1 MFNGTNTGFIESVH
15 FEAGRIIVALSQSFV
30 LGQHYPGTSAI
41 HRTGALIKLIA
52 AIVLMVAVFLAT
64 KSVQYVPIVVLLTIG
79 MIVSKIPLRFF
90 ARGLKPIVFLIV
102 LTVAIQMF
110 FTPGTPVWHWGFVR
124 ITREGLVLAGFIL
137 CRLVLLTLVSVLLTA
152 STSPIELTDAV
163 SDLLKPLSHV
173 GLPSAEIALVMSIAM
188 RFVPTILEETERI
201 IRAQVSRGAK
211 IGEGSLVVRMK
222 SFIPILIPL
231 FVSSFRRADDL
242 AVAMEARG
250 FRVGSHRTR
259 YHERHFQAIDAFVLS
274 GTALTL
280 AGVIAWRLFL

>member
-1 MFNGTNTGFIESVH
+1 M
-15 FEAGRIIVALSQSFV
+15 ALSQSFV

-41 HRTGALIKLIA
+41 HRTGALVKLIA
-52 AIVLMVAVFLAT
+52 AIALMVAVFLAT

-102 LTVAIQMF
+102 LTVGIQMF

-163 SDLLKPLSHV
+163 SDFLKPLSHV

-250 FRVGSHRTR
+250 FRVGSRRTR
-259 YHERHFQAIDAFVLS
+259 YHERHFRAIDAFVLS
-274 GTALTL
+274 GTVLTL

>member
-1 MFNGTNTGFIESVH
+1 M
-15 FEAGRIIVALSQSFV
+15 ALSQSFV
-30 LGQHYPGTSAI
+30 LGQHYPGTSAV
-41 HRTGALIKLIA
+41 HRTGALVKLVA
-52 AIVLMVAVFLAT
+52 AIVLMVAIFVVT
-64 KSVQYVPIVVLLTIG
+64 KSEQYIPIAAFVAAGIVL
-79 MIVSKIPLRFF
+79 SRIPLRFF
-90 ARGLKPIVFLIV
+90 LRGLKPIMFLIV
-102 LTVAIQMF
+102 LTVVVQVL
-110 FTPGTPVWHWGFVR
+110 FTPGTPLWHWGFVR
-124 ITREGLVLAGFIL
+124 VTREGLVLAGFIL

-163 SDLLKPLSHV
+163 SGLLKPLNHIGV
-173 GLPSAEIALVMSIAM
+173 PSAEIALVMSIAM

-201 IRAQVSRGAK
+201 IRAQVSRGAR

-259 YHERHFQAIDAFVLS
+259 YHERHFRAVDAVVLS
-274 GTALTL
+274 GTVLVF
-280 AGVIAWRLFL
+280 AGVLAWRLFL

>member
-1 MFNGTNTGFIESVH
+1 M
-15 FEAGRIIVALSQSFV
+15 ALSQSFV
-30 LGQHYPGTSAI
+30 LGQHYPGVSVV
-41 HRTGALIKLIA
+41 HRAGALVKLVA
-52 AIVLMVAVFLAT
+52 AIVLMVGVFVAT
-64 KSVQYVPIVVLLTIG
+64 RTSQYVPIAVLLALGIAL
-79 MIVSKIPLRFF
+79 SKIPLRFF
-90 ARGLKPIVFLIV
+90 IRGLKPIIFLII
-102 LTVAIQMF
+102 LTVAVQVF
-110 FTPGTPVWHWGFVR
+110 FTPGLPVWHWGFIR

-137 CRLVLLTLVSVLLTA
+137 SRLVLLTLVSVLLTA

-163 SDLLKPLSHV
+163 SDLLKPLSHI
-173 GLPSAEIALVMSIAM
+173 GIPSAEIALVMSIAM

-250 FRVGSHRTR
+250 FRVGSPRTR
-259 YHERHFQAIDAFVLS
+259 YHERYFRATDAFVLT
-274 GTALTL
+274 GTTLAL
-280 AGVIAWRLFL
+280 AGVILWRLFL

>member
-1 MFNGTNTGFIESVH
+1 M
-15 FEAGRIIVALSQSFV
+15 ALSQSFV
-30 LGQHYPGTSAI
+30 LGQHYPGTSAV
-41 HRTGALIKLIA
+41 HRAGALVKLVA
-52 AIVLMVAVFLAT
+52 AIVLMVAIFVVT
-64 KSVQYVPIVVLLTIG
+64 KTAQYLPIVALLTVA
-79 MIVSKIPLRFF
+79 MAMSRIPLRFF
-90 ARGLKPIVFLIV
+90 VRGLKPIMFLIV
-102 LTVAIQMF
+102 LTVAVQVF

-163 SDLLKPLSHV
+163 SDLLKPLNHI
-173 GLPSAEIALVMSIAM
+173 GIPSAEIALVMSIAM

-201 IRAQVSRGAK
+201 IRAQVSRGAR
-211 IGEGSLVVRMK
+211 IGEGSLVVRMR

-259 YHERHFQAIDAFVLS
+259 YHERHFKTIDVFVLS
-274 GTALTL
+274 GTAVAL

>member
-1 MFNGTNTGFIESVH
+1 VFYGANAGLVENVYFGAGASV
-15 FEAGRIIVALSQSFV
+15 VALSQSFV
-30 LGQHYPGTSAI
+30 LGQHYPGTSVV
-41 HRTGALIKLIA
+41 HRVGALVKLVA
-52 AIVLMVAVFLAT
+52 AIVLMVAVFVVT
-64 KSVQYVPIVVLLTIG
+64 KIAQYIPIVVFLTIG
-79 MIVSKIPLRFF
+79 IALSRIPLRFF
-90 ARGLKPIVFLIV
+90 IRGLKPILFLIV
-102 LTVAIQMF
+102 LTVAVQAF
-110 FTPGTPVWHWGFVR
+110 FTPGVPVWHWGFVR

-163 SDLLKPLSHV
+163 SDLLKPLSHI
-173 GLPSAEIALVMSIAM
+173 GIPSAEIALVMSIAM

-201 IRAQVSRGAK
+201 IRAQVSRGAR
-211 IGEGSLVVRMK
+211 IGEGSLVARMR

-250 FRVGSHRTR
+250 FRVGNHRTR
-259 YHERHFQAIDAFVLS
+259 YHERHFQTTDAFVLS
-274 GTALTL
+274 GTAVVL